1 MPLGPEIEAEGLN
14 ALCDF
19 LRHNRHVRKAYK
31 KGEKGKWQE
40 LVPTALT
47 YRFID

>member
-1 MPLGPEIEAEGLN
+1 MPLGPEIEAEGLH

-19 LRHNRHVRKAYK
+19 LHKRLVRKAYK
-31 KGEKGKWQE
+31 KGEKREWQGF
-40 LVPTALT
+40 VPMALT